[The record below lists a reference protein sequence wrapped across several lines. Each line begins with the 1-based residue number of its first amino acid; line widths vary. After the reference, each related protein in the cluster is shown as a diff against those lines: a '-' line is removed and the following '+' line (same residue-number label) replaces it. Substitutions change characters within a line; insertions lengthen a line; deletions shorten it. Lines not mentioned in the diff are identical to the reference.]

1 VIKKRFVSIPQFVSH
16 ALHSTSG
23 VPRTAV
29 ALPFSTVEWS
39 ESSHRLR
46 REVVRNYDF
55 VWRSLRRLGVAQASV
70 EDAAQ
75 QVLVVFAQRLDDI
88 HPGAERAF
96 LFSTA
101 TRVASDARKH
111 QTRLRE
117 LNDSDALDAHP
128 SPAPSAEQL
137 IDRGRARDLLD
148 VILAEMPLEL
158 RTVFILFELEEMTM
172 AAIAE
177 TLSLPA
183 GTVASRLRRARALFN
198 EKASRFERGG
208 RRP

>member
-1 VIKKRFVSIPQFVSH
+1 VIKQRIASIQGFVSH
-16 ALHSTSG
+16 ALHST
-23 VPRTAV
+23 AV
-29 ALPFSTVEWS
+29 VRPPLARAFSTVE
-39 ESSHRLR
+39 SSRRLR
-46 REVVRNYDF
+46 REVDRNYDF
-55 VWRSLRRLGVAQASV
+55 LWRSLRRLGVAQASV

-75 QVLVVFAQRLDDI
+75 QVLVVFAQRLEDI

-96 LFSTA
+96 LFATA

-111 QTRLRE
+111 QVRSRE
-117 LNDSDALDAHP
+117 LTDSEAIDAHP

-137 IDRGRARDLLD
+137 IDQGRARGLVD

-177 TLSLPA
+177 TLTLPA
-183 GTVASRLRRARALFN
+183 GTVASRLRRARVIFKD
-198 EKASRFERGG
+198 KASRLQRGG
-208 RRP
+208 RSP

>member
-1 VIKKRFVSIPQFVSH
+1 VIKKRFASIQQVVSH
-16 ALHSTSG
+16 ALPSTSG
-23 VPRTAV
+23 VLPV
-29 ALPFSTVEWS
+29 ARPVSTVE
-39 ESSHRLR
+39 SSSRLR
-46 REVVRNYDF
+46 REFSKNYDF
-55 VWRSLRRLGVAQASV
+55 LWRSLRRLGVAQASV

-75 QVLVVFAQRLDDI
+75 QVLVVFSQRLDDI

-96 LFSTA
+96 LFATA
-101 TRVASDARKH
+101 TRVASDVRKH

-117 LNDSDALDAHP
+117 LADSDALDAHP
-128 SPAPSAEQL
+128 SPSPSAEQL
-137 IDRGRARDLLD
+137 IDQGRARDLLD

-177 TLSLPA
+177 MLGLPP

-198 EKASRFERGG
+198 ERASRLQRDEG
-208 RRP
+208 RP

>member
-1 VIKKRFVSIPQFVSH
+1 V
-16 ALHSTSG
+16 
-23 VPRTAV
+23 
-29 ALPFSTVEWS
+29 

-46 REVVRNYDF
+46 REVLKNYEF
-55 VWRSLRRLGVAQASV
+55 LWRSLRRLGVAEASV

-75 QVLVVFAQRLDDI
+75 QVLVVFAQRLDDV

-96 LFSTA
+96 LFATA
-101 TRVASDARKH
+101 TRIASDVRKR
-111 QTRLRE
+111 QLRSRE
-117 LNDSDALDAHP
+117 LTDSEAIEAHP

-137 IDRGRARDLLD
+137 IDQGRARDLLD

-177 TLSLPA
+177 TLALPA
-183 GTVASRLRRARALFN
+183 GTVASRLRRARALFE
-198 EKASRFERGG
+198 EKASRLQRNG
-208 RRP
+208 RSP

>member
-1 VIKKRFVSIPQFVSH
+1 V
-16 ALHSTSG
+16 
-23 VPRTAV
+23 
-29 ALPFSTVEWS
+29 

-46 REVVRNYDF
+46 CEVRRNYDF
-55 VWRSLRRLGVAQASV
+55 LWRSLRRLGVMSASV

-96 LFSTA
+96 LFATA
-101 TRVASDARKH
+101 TRVASDLRKH
-111 QTRLRE
+111 RTRLRE
-117 LNDSDALDAHP
+117 VTDSDALDAQA
-128 SPAPSAEQL
+128 SPAPSAEEL
-137 IDRGRARDLLD
+137 IDQERARDLLD

-158 RTVFILFELEEMTM
+158 RTVFILFEFEEMTM

-177 TLSLPA
+177 MLAMPA
-183 GTVASRLRRARALFN
+183 GTVASRLRRARSLFN
-198 EKASRFERGG
+198 DKAIRLQRSG

>member
-1 VIKKRFVSIPQFVSH
+1 VD
-16 ALHSTSG
+16 
-23 VPRTAV
+23 
-29 ALPFSTVEWS
+29 
-39 ESSHRLR
+39 SSRRLR
-46 REVVRNYDF
+46 REVSKNYDF
-55 VWRSLRRLGVAQASV
+55 LWRSLRRLGVAQASV

-96 LFSTA
+96 LFATA
-101 TRVASDARKH
+101 TRVASDVRKH

-117 LNDSDALDAHP
+117 LTDSEALEAHP

-137 IDRGRARDLLD
+137 IDQGRARDLLD

-177 TLSLPA
+177 MLALPA

-198 EKASRFERGG
+198 DKASRLQRSG

>member
-1 VIKKRFVSIPQFVSH
+1 VIKKRFASIQQVVGQ
-16 ALHSTSG
+16 ALPSTSG
-23 VPRTAV
+23 VLPV
-29 ALPFSTVEWS
+29 ARPVSPVETS
-39 ESSHRLR
+39 LRLR
-46 REVVRNYDF
+46 REVCKNYEF
-55 VWRSLRRLGVAQASV
+55 LWRSLRRLGVPQASV

-88 HPGAERAF
+88 HLGAERAF
-96 LFSTA
+96 LFATA
-101 TRVASDARKH
+101 TRVASDLRKH

-117 LNDSDALDAHP
+117 LTDSDALDAHP

-137 IDRGRARDLLD
+137 IDQGRARDLLD

-172 AAIAE
+172 AAIAGM
-177 TLSLPA
+177 LALPP
-183 GTVASRLRRARALFN
+183 GTVASRLRRARALFD
-198 EKASRFERGG
+198 EKASRLQRSE